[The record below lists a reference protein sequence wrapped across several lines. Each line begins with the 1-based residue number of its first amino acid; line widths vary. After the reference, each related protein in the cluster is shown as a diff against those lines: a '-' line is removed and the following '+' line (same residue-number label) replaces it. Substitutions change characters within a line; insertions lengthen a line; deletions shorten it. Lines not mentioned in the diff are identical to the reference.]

1 MIGAIEYV
9 MRSPVVVLNA
19 AEGGRKLV
27 ERKRYTIRDI
37 AKMAK
42 VSHTTVSRVLNNAPR
57 VREETRR
64 RILELVSILDYRPH
78 ARARAFASKRSH
90 LLGLLVSDISNP
102 FYAELARGIE
112 DKAHEK
118 GYNVIFC
125 STDEKSERMKTY
137 TNLMMDAGVDGLI
150 FASVHLHEP
159 VTEKLIDERFP
170 VVLVNRKLSGS
181 SYNYVICNN
190 IQGAYEITEH
200 LINLGH
206 RKIAIITGSSNLSTG
221 RERLQGYQKALKNHG
236 IDFNQNYVIQGPFKR
251 ETGYEAA
258 KKLLTMKDGPRAIF
272 AGNDFMAIGVIDA
285 IEELGMNIPEDVA
298 VVGFDDT
305 EFASHLR
312 TKLTTVSQRKY
323 EMGNLAVQIL
333 IDYIERKQKNYIHK
347 VILEPKLVI
356 RESCGQKLRKN
367 GKR

>member
-1 MIGAIEYV
+1 
-9 MRSPVVVLNA
+9 MRSPVVVLSV

-27 ERKRYTIRDI
+27 GKKRYTIRDI

-42 VSHTTVSRVLNNAPR
+42 VSHTTVSRVLNNDPR
-57 VREETRR
+57 VREETRSK
-64 RILELVSILDYRPH
+64 ILELVNILDYRPH

-170 VVLVNRKLSGS
+170 VVLVNRKLSGN

-200 LINLGH
+200 LISLGH

-221 RERLQGYQKALKNHG
+221 RERLKGYQKALKNHG
-236 IDFNQNYVIQGPFKR
+236 VDFNQNYVIQGPFKR
-251 ETGYEAA
+251 ETGYKAT
-258 KKLLTMKDGPRAIF
+258 KNLLTMKDGPRAIF
-272 AGNDFMAIGVIDA
+272 AGNDFMGIGVIDA

-333 IDYIERKQKNYIHK
+333 IDYIEGKEKNYIHK
-347 VILEPKLVI
+347 VILEPNLVI

>member
-1 MIGAIEYV
+1 LIGAIEYV

-251 ETGYEAA
+251 ETGYKAA

-333 IDYIERKQKNYIHK
+333 IDYIERKEKNYIHK